1 MNLWMD
7 WITET
12 PDENQRRRHD
22 NLVCVVDTVIKGQTL
37 PNGHCDDAFD
47 HWVPINA
54 RNCSLFTE
62 LQISERLKL
71 LCNDQTNTSKHQQ
84 LSFTLLTHH
93 DELFSKTD
101 TKAKLQCESK
111 KSPPGDLTFFIFFT
125 NG

>member
-1 MNLWMD
+1 VNLWMD

-71 LCNDQTNTSKHQQ
+71 LWSNKHIKTLTTQFHSINTSRRVV
-84 LSFTLLTHH
+84 
-93 DELFSKTD
+93 
-101 TKAKLQCESK
+101 
-111 KSPPGDLTFFIFFT
+111 
-125 NG
+125 